1 MDLHISTE
9 NQGHGT
15 KMHFY
20 LFTRRYNLAGL
31 KLFHVSVHPLHQIS
45 QFGINS
51 KLPRASA
58 SSTPTSSTLQV
69 PLATKLTY
77 QGIPTITLTEA
88 CTPITRQVSTQHGV
102 MD

>member
-1 MDLHISTE
+1 MDLHTSTE
-9 NQGHGT
+9 NQGHGI

-20 LFTRRYNLAGL
+20 LFTRRYNLAGFYP
-31 KLFHVSVHPLHQIS
+31 FHVSVHPVHQIS

-58 SSTPTSSTLQV
+58 SSTPTRSTLQV
-69 PLATKLTY
+69 PLAAKLTD
-77 QGIPTITLTEA
+77 QWTPTITLTEA
-88 CTPITRQVSTQHGV
+88 CTPITRQVSAQHGV